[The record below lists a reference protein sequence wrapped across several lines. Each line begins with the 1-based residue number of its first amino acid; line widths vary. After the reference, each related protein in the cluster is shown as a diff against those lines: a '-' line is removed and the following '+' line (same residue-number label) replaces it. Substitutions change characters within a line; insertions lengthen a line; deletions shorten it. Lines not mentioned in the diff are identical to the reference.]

1 MPTVI
6 LATAGYDHTIRFWEA
21 PTGMCYRTVQY
32 TDSQINRLEIT
43 PDKAFLA
50 ACGNSHVRLY
60 EINTNN
66 PQPVTSYDG
75 HTSNVTAVGFQKDGK
90 WMFTGSEDGTI
101 KVWDLRAS
109 GCQRNYD
116 SGVAINDVVLHPN
129 QAELV
134 SGDQNGG
141 VRTWDLRANSCI
153 SELVPDGEG
162 ITAVRSVSVAAD
174 ASCVVAANNKG
185 TCFVWR
191 PKSSKEYVP
200 IRKFQAHDTY
210 VLRCR
215 LSPDVSCLA
224 TAAADK
230 TVKLWNVQDFTSKQP
245 LKPAKQ
251 LVDHTRWVWDCV
263 FSADSSYLVTG
274 SSDHTARLWSIG
286 DGEPIRHYTGHHK
299 AVVCVALNDT
309 NLQ

>member
-43 PDKAFLA
+43 PDKSFLA
-50 ACGNSHVRLY
+50 ACGNSHIRLY

-66 PQPVTSYDG
+66 PNPATSYDG
-75 HTSNVTAVGFQKDGK
+75 HTSNVTAVGFQKDQK
-90 WMFTGSEDGTI
+90 WMYTGSEDGTI
-101 KVWDLRAS
+101 KIWDLRAS

-116 SGVAINDVVLHPN
+116 AGVAINDVALHPN

-141 VRTWDLRANSCI
+141 IRSWDLRANSCV
-153 SELVPDGEG
+153 SELVPDSEG
-162 ITAVRSVSVAAD
+162 MTAMRSVAIAAD
-174 ASCVVAANNKG
+174 ASYVVAANNKG
-185 TCFVWR
+185 VCYVWR
-191 PKSSKEYVP
+191 PKSAKDYEPVK
-200 IRKFQAHDTY
+200 KFRAHEAY
-210 VLRCR
+210 VLRCV
-215 LSPDVSCLA
+215 LSPDVSYLA
-224 TAAADK
+224 TASADK
-230 TVKLWNVQDFTSKQP
+230 TVKLWNVPDFSLAKTLQDHQ
-245 LKPAKQ
+245 
-251 LVDHTRWVWDCV
+251 RWVWDCV